1 EAGYF
6 AALVDAPARV
16 VAASAGFDELG
27 IAAGTLERLVD
38 EAGRASDR
46 LVKRLAT
53 ANAGSIPVG
62 IARLTDDPQLY
73 LLIAVDEPVEEP
85 APQQAGADAAL
96 PDDDAAPSDADLP
109 ER

>member
-1 EAGYF
+1 MTSRAVPFLVSSITMPDGEPAILLAVAGEAPQSPGDISSRIIEGFREAGYF

-53 ANAGSIPVG
+53 ANAGSIPV
-62 IARLTDDPQLY
+62 
-73 LLIAVDEPVEEP
+73 
-85 APQQAGADAAL
+85 
-96 PDDDAAPSDADLP
+96 
-109 ER
+109 